1 VLGPRPH
8 IDPRHRAADP
18 VTDEDCLPSG
28 VIATPAGC
36 GPTVMSAGSFVRFC
50 ASIVDTVPLPPLV
63 TKAVSRHRAR
73 AATADAP
80 FGTTQRRAH
89 QPEHHD
95 STNPPQ
101 PPHRCPASPASPA
114 LLGPTQVSLR
124 RTPAERM
131 GRPVGLRF
139 VRTFGARCLPS
150 TFGQWT
156 SQEITRDVENLSSAP
171 SLR

>member
-1 VLGPRPH
+1 
-8 IDPRHRAADP
+8 P

-80 FGTTQRRAH
+80 FGTT
-89 QPEHHD
+89 P
-95 STNPPQ
+95 
-101 PPHRCPASPASPA
+101 
-114 LLGPTQVSLR
+114 
-124 RTPAERM
+124 
-131 GRPVGLRF
+131 
-139 VRTFGARCLPS
+139 
-150 TFGQWT
+150 
-156 SQEITRDVENLSSAP
+156 SSAP
-171 SLR
+171 AHPSTTTPPTPHPPHTRGIAALPRRPHQLSWVRLRSAYAALQLSEWEAL

>member
-80 FGTTQRRAH
+80 FGTTPSSAPANPSPTTPRTHRNRRIAALPRRPH
-89 QPEHHD
+89 QL
-95 STNPPQ
+95 S
-101 PPHRCPASPASPA
+101 RVRLRSAYAA
-114 LLGPTQVSLR
+114 LQLSEWEALSGYVL
-124 RTPAERM
+124 
-131 GRPVGLRF
+131 
-139 VRTFGARCLPS
+139 RTFAARCLPS

-156 SQEITRDVENLSSAP
+156 RQEITRDVEKLSSAP